1 MAQNPSFPLY
11 LFIVKT
17 PQNGTACLFY
27 IRWAP
32 PMYLLNILEVD
43 EMGEYKEG
51 YVGGYGSG
59 FTLVVVSFILLIT
72 ASGAYIGWR

>member
-1 MAQNPSFPLY
+1 
-11 LFIVKT
+11 
-17 PQNGTACLFY
+17 
-27 IRWAP
+27 
-32 PMYLLNILEVD
+32 
-43 EMGEYKEG
+43 MGEYKEG